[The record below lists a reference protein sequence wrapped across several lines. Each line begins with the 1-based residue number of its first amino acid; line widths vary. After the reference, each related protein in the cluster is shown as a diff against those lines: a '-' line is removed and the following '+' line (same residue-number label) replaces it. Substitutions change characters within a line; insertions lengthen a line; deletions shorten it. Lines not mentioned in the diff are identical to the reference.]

1 MAFGYL
7 LDHVCGVTV
16 SLCDIHGTLGINFHL
31 ISSKPVDELISSNK
45 YRTEQWM
52 RRGCHDNGFI
62 THNDEIIGVCLGYDF
77 AAEHEWGIRGLKR
90 HFDLKDEYR
99 TWYGVIK
106 PCLGIEKRR
115 VRQVNEDFIYWRD
128 EGDVAHLVFAPMTHL
143 VYGRDPKRLDQ
154 HLNSVIES
162 ELRLLNGETLA
173 TAWDERSFGI
183 RVKGREQI
191 ETLRSIYDALLDKDI
206 ALMFKSGDTPFSN
219 NGLCL
224 VQISKFPEEHAKQ
237 METADQDRLN
247 MLKAAEETGIEQLL
261 KASGKRWFALSPRWA
276 SNMRNEVKSE
286 YPVVFWL
293 NPMEQDRNNFGWY
306 TVEDLKLWA
315 QNRGPIPK
323 R

>member
-1 MAFGYL
+1 
-7 LDHVCGVTV
+7 
-16 SLCDIHGTLGINFHL
+16 
-31 ISSKPVDELISSNK
+31 
-45 YRTEQWM
+45 M